1 MRARFSLDAR
11 VVDGKSVV
19 IETPRGHELIPRIVE
34 ALPPGRLRAVAMR
47 RPTLADVF
55 VHLTGRGLR
64 LMDAAVAEA
73 PSRRAAAP
81 PSLLRLNLATIGV
94 LVSRDL
100 RRFFR
105 QLSRVVGAL
114 VQPLIF
120 WLVIGSGMASSFR
133 MPGAEGVGYVQYFYP
148 GIVMLVVLFTSIF
161 TTMSVIEDRHKGF
174 LQAVLVAP
182 ASRAALVLGKTLGG
196 VAIALMQA
204 AIFLA
209 LAPLAGFDVRAI
221 DWGAARRSCCVLIG
235 VGLSS
240 LGFAIAW
247 WLDSTQGYHVVMSV
261 LLLPLWILSGA
272 MFPMTTRAEVD
283 RASSRAPT
291 RWPTRSPACGARS
304 TAARAPG
311 VASTTAA
318 LELAVTAAF
327 ALVAVLVA
335 VRVCSRRGD
344 KP

>member
-1 MRARFSLDAR
+1 
-11 VVDGKSVV
+11 
-19 IETPRGHELIPRIVE
+19 
-34 ALPPGRLRAVAMR
+34 
-47 RPTLADVF
+47 
-55 VHLTGRGLR
+55 
-64 LMDAAVAEA
+64 MDAVVAEA
-73 PSRRAAAP
+73 ASMPAAP
-81 PSLLRLNLATIGV
+81 PSLMRLNVATIGV

-105 QLSRVVGAL
+105 QMSRVVGAL

-209 LAPLAGFDVRAI
+209 LAPLAGFDARAI
-221 DWGAARRSCCVLIG
+221 HWGELALLLVLIG

-240 LGFAIAW
+240 MGFAIAW

-272 MFPMTTRAEVD
+272 MFPMTTGPKWIAIV
-283 RASSRAPT
+283 SRANPMAYAVAGV
-291 RWPTRSPACGARS
+291 RRALYGGA
-304 TAARAPG
+304 APG
-311 VASTTAA
+311 VATTTAA

>member
-1 MRARFSLDAR
+1 MDAVAVDAR
-11 VVDGKSVV
+11 Q
-19 IETPRGHELIPRIVE
+19 PL
-34 ALPPGRLRAVAMR
+34 VA
-47 RPTLADVF
+47 A
-55 VHLTGRGLR
+55 
-64 LMDAAVAEA
+64 
-73 PSRRAAAP
+73 
-81 PSLLRLNLATIGV
+81 PSLLKLNVATVGV

-120 WLVIGSGMASSFR
+120 WLVIGTGMAGSFR
-133 MPGAEGVGYVQYFYP
+133 MPGAESVGYVQYFYP
-148 GIVMLVVLFTSIF
+148 GIVLLVVLFTSIF

-221 DWGAARRSCCVLIG
+221 EWPQLLLLLVLIG

-240 LGFAIAW
+240 MGFAIAW

-272 MFPMTTRAEVD
+272 MFPMTAGPKWIVLLGRANPLAYAVAGVR
-283 RASSRAPT
+283 RALYGGVT
-291 RWPTRSPACGARS
+291 
-304 TAARAPG
+304 PG
-311 VASTTAA
+311 TGTVPTTAA
-318 LELAVTAAF
+318 LELGVTAAF
-327 ALVAVLVA
+327 AVVAVLVA

>member
-1 MRARFSLDAR
+1 MEAHAR
-11 VVDGKSVV
+11 V
-19 IETPRGHELIPRIVE
+19 
-34 ALPPGRLRAVAMR
+34 
-47 RPTLADVF
+47 
-55 VHLTGRGLR
+55 
-64 LMDAAVAEA
+64 AVAE
-73 PSRRAAAP
+73 PAAAPVAPP
-81 PSLLRLNLATIGV
+81 PSLLRLNVATIGV

-105 QLSRVVGAL
+105 QMSRVVGAL

-133 MPGAEGVGYVQYFYP
+133 MPGAENVGYVQYFYP

-182 ASRAALVLGKTLGG
+182 ASRASLVLGKTLGG
-196 VAIALMQA
+196 VAIAMMQA

-209 LAPLAGFDVRAI
+209 LAPLAGFDVRGVA
-221 DWGAARRSCCVLIG
+221 WGELVALLVLVG

-272 MFPMTTRAEVD
+272 MFPMAAGPKWIVALAHANPLAYAVAGVRRALYGG
-283 RASSRAPT
+283 AAPGAVT
-291 RWPTRSPACGARS
+291 SSPA
-304 TAARAPG
+304 
-311 VASTTAA
+311 V
-318 LELAVTAAF
+318 ELAVTAGF
-327 ALVAVLVA
+327 AVVAVLVA
-335 VRVCSRRGD
+335 VRVCSRRGN

>member
-1 MRARFSLDAR
+1 MDAVDDRSQHPAPHSLAGGDPQRSARLAERRD
-11 VVDGKSVV
+11 
-19 IETPRGHELIPRIVE
+19 
-34 ALPPGRLRAVAMR
+34 RAVDEPAS
-47 RPTLADVF
+47 TASLA
-55 VHLTGRGLR
+55 
-64 LMDAAVAEA
+64 
-73 PSRRAAAP
+73 
-81 PSLLRLNLATIGV
+81 RLNLATVRV
-94 LVSRDL
+94 LVARDL

-105 QLSRVVGAL
+105 QPSRVVGAL

-133 MPGAEGVGYVQYFYP
+133 MPGAEQVGYVQYFYP

-182 ASRAALVLGKTLGG
+182 ASRASLVLGKTLGG
-196 VAIALMQA
+196 VTIALAQA

-209 LAPLAGFDVRAI
+209 LAPLAGFD
-221 DWGAARRSCCVLIG
+221 AATIHWPALALQLIGVG

-261 LLLPLWILSGA
+261 LLIPLWILSGA
-272 MFPMTTRAEVD
+272 MFPTVGGPRWIGWLMRANPMAYAVAGVR
-283 RASSRAPT
+283 RALY
-291 RWPTRSPACGARS
+291 GG
-304 TAARAPG
+304 RAPG
-311 VASTTAA
+311 AVSSTSA
-318 LELAVTAAF
+318 LELAVTWLF
-327 ALVAVLVA
+327 ALVAVMIA
-335 VRVCSRRGD
+335 VRVCNRRGN

>member
-1 MRARFSLDAR
+1 M
-11 VVDGKSVV
+11 
-19 IETPRGHELIPRIVE
+19 E
-34 ALPPGRLRAVAMR
+34 AV
-47 RPTLADVF
+47 
-55 VHLTGRGLR
+55 
-64 LMDAAVAEA
+64 VAERHA
-73 PSRRAAAP
+73 AAAAP
-81 PSLLRLNLATIGV
+81 VSLLRLNAATVAV

-105 QLSRVVGAL
+105 QLSRVVGTL

-120 WLVIGSGMASSFR
+120 WLVIGSGLSGSFR

-196 VAIALMQA
+196 VAIALVQA
-204 AIFLA
+204 GIFLA
-209 LAPLAGFDVRAI
+209 LAPLAGFDARAI
-221 DWGAARRSCCVLIG
+221 EWLRLLLLLLGIG
-235 VGLSS
+235 IGLSS
-240 LGFAIAW
+240 MGFAIAW

-261 LLLPLWILSGA
+261 LLIPLWILSGA
-272 MFPMTTRAEVD
+272 MFPLIKAAHGSRWIYWLGRANPMAYAVAGVR
-283 RASSRAPT
+283 RALYGGAP
-291 RWPTRSPACGARS
+291 
-304 TAARAPG
+304 PG
-311 VASTTAA
+311 GGGVPTTAA
-318 LELAVTAAF
+318 LELGVTLAF
-327 ALVAVLVA
+327 AVVAVLVA

>member
-1 MRARFSLDAR
+1 
-11 VVDGKSVV
+11 V
-19 IETPRGHELIPRIVE
+19 IAAHKEQPIVE
-34 ALPPGRLRAVAMR
+34 APPAS
-47 RPTLADVF
+47 
-55 VHLTGRGLR
+55 
-64 LMDAAVAEA
+64 EA
-73 PSRRAAAP
+73 PAP
-81 PSLLRLNLATIGV
+81 TPSLFKLNVATVGV

-105 QLSRVVGAL
+105 QMSRLIGAL

-120 WLVIGSGMASSFR
+120 WLVIGTGMQSSFR
-133 MPGAEGVGYVQYFYP
+133 MPGVDYSHGGVGYVQYFYP

-182 ASRAALVLGKTLGG
+182 ASRSALVLGKTLGG

-209 LAPLAGFDVRAI
+209 LAPLAGFDARAI
-221 DWGAARRSCCVLIG
+221 DWMQLIVLLLGIG

-240 LGFAIAW
+240 MGFAIAW

-261 LLLPLWILSGA
+261 LLIPLWILSGA
-272 MFPMTTRAEVD
+272 MFPMTTGPKWIVLISRANPMAYAVAGV
-283 RASSRAPT
+283 RRALYGGAPPGGAASS
-291 RWPTRSPACGARS
+291 
-304 TAARAPG
+304 
-311 VASTTAA
+311 AA
-318 LELAVTAAF
+318 LELGVTLGF
-327 ALVAVLVA
+327 ALVAVIVA
-335 VRVCSRRGD
+335 TRVCSRRGD

>member
-1 MRARFSLDAR
+1 
-11 VVDGKSVV
+11 
-19 IETPRGHELIPRIVE
+19 
-34 ALPPGRLRAVAMR
+34 
-47 RPTLADVF
+47 
-55 VHLTGRGLR
+55 
-64 LMDAAVAEA
+64 MDAVVAE
-73 PSRRAAAP
+73 RASASAAP
-81 PSLLRLNLATIGV
+81 PSLLRLNVATVGV

-133 MPGAEGVGYVQYFYP
+133 MPGAEDVGYVQYFYP

-174 LQAVLVAP
+174 LQAVLIAP

-209 LAPLAGFDVRAI
+209 LAPLAGFDAGAI
-221 DWGAARRSCCVLIG
+221 EWAPLALVLIL
-235 VGLSS
+235 VGIALSS

-261 LLLPLWILSGA
+261 LLIPLWIVSGA
-272 MFPMTTRAEVD
+272 MFPMGGGPTWIRLVARVNPLAYAVGGVRRALWGGAVPGG
-283 RASSRAPT
+283 ATSS
-291 RWPTRSPACGARS
+291 
-304 TAARAPG
+304 AA
-311 VASTTAA
+311 V
-318 LELAVTAAF
+318 ELAVTAAF
-327 ALVAVLVA
+327 ALVAVVVA

>member
-1 MRARFSLDAR
+1 LRGRAAASAPD
-11 VVDGKSVV
+11 
-19 IETPRGHELIPRIVE
+19 
-34 ALPPGRLRAVAMR
+34 AVAV
-47 RPTLADVF
+47 D
-55 VHLTGRGLR
+55 
-64 LMDAAVAEA
+64 AEA
-73 PSRRAAAP
+73 PIAAPP
-81 PSLLRLNLATIGV
+81 PSLLRLNVATVGV

-133 MPGAEGVGYVQYFYP
+133 MPGAESVGYVQYFYP

-209 LAPLAGFDVRAI
+209 LAPLAGFD
-221 DWGAARRSCCVLIG
+221 ARLIEWPQLVLLLVLIG

-240 LGFAIAW
+240 MGFAIAW

-272 MFPMTTRAEVD
+272 MFPMASGPRWIAILGRANPMAYAVAGVRRALYGGTPPGTTSVV
-283 RASSRAPT
+283 PT
-291 RWPTRSPACGARS
+291 S
-304 TAARAPG
+304 
-311 VASTTAA
+311 AA
-318 LELAVTAAF
+318 LELGVTAVF
-327 ALVAVLVA
+327 AVVAVLIA

>member
-1 MRARFSLDAR
+1 MD
-11 VVDGKSVV
+11 
-19 IETPRGHELIPRIVE
+19 
-34 ALPPGRLRAVAMR
+34 AVA
-47 RPTLADVF
+47 P
-55 VHLTGRGLR
+55 
-64 LMDAAVAEA
+64 DATNEHAAAA
-73 PSRRAAAP
+73 PSP
-81 PSLLRLNLATIGV
+81 PSLLRLNVATVGV

-100 RRFFR
+100 KRFVR

-114 VQPLIF
+114 VQPLVF
-120 WLVIGSGMASSFR
+120 WLVIGSGMAASFR
-133 MPGAEGVGYVQYFYP
+133 MPGAENVGYVQYFYP

-196 VAIALMQA
+196 VSIALMQA

-209 LAPLAGFDVRAI
+209 LAPFAGFDVRAI
-221 DWGAARRSCCVLIG
+221 AWGELALLLVLVG

-272 MFPMTTRAEVD
+272 MFPMAAGPKWLVI
-283 RASSRAPT
+283 
-291 RWPTRSPACGARS
+291 
-304 TAARAPG
+304 AARANPLAYAVAGVRRALYGGAPPG
-311 VASTTAA
+311 AATSSAA

-327 ALVAVLVA
+327 AVVAFVVA

>member
-1 MRARFSLDAR
+1 MD
-11 VVDGKSVV
+11 
-19 IETPRGHELIPRIVE
+19 
-34 ALPPGRLRAVAMR
+34 AVAVE
-47 RPTLADVF
+47 RPRT
-55 VHLTGRGLR
+55 
-64 LMDAAVAEA
+64 E
-73 PSRRAAAP
+73 AAP
-81 PSLLRLNLATIGV
+81 PSLVRLNLATVGV

-133 MPGAEGVGYVQYFYP
+133 MPGAESVGYVQYFYP

-182 ASRAALVLGKTLGG
+182 ASRSALVLGKTLGG

-209 LAPLAGFDVRAI
+209 LAPLAGFDARAI
-221 DWGAARRSCCVLIG
+221 EWTQLVLLLVGIG

-261 LLLPLWILSGA
+261 LLIPLWILSGA
-272 MFPMTTRAEVD
+272 MFPMATGPKWILAI
-283 RASSRAPT
+283 
-291 RWPTRSPACGARS
+291 
-304 TAARAPG
+304 ARANPMAYAVAGVRRALYGGAPPG
-311 VASTTAA
+311 ATATSPA
-318 LELAVTAAF
+318 LELGVTVAF
-327 ALVAVLVA
+327 AVVAVLLA
-335 VRVCSRRGD
+335 TRVCSRRGD

>member
-1 MRARFSLDAR
+1 LS
-11 VVDGKSVV
+11 S
-19 IETPRGHELIPRIVE
+19 RGAPLLE
-34 ALPPGRLRAVAMR
+34 
-47 RPTLADVF
+47 
-55 VHLTGRGLR
+55 
-64 LMDAAVAEA
+64 AAVAERAAEA
-73 PSRRAAAP
+73 PSPSPP
-81 PSLLRLNLATIGV
+81 PSLARLNVATVGV

-105 QLSRVVGAL
+105 QMSRVVGAL

-120 WLVIGSGMASSFR
+120 WLVIGSGMAGSFR

-209 LAPLAGFDVRAI
+209 LAPLAGFDARAI
-221 DWGAARRSCCVLIG
+221 EWPQLFALLVLIG

-261 LLLPLWILSGA
+261 LLIPLWILSGA
-272 MFPMTTRAEVD
+272 MFPMAAGPKWIVALAHANPLAYAVAGVRRALYGG
-283 RASSRAPT
+283 AP
-291 RWPTRSPACGARS
+291 
-304 TAARAPG
+304 PG
-311 VASTTAA
+311 VAASSAA

-327 ALVAVLVA
+327 ALVAIVVA

>member
-1 MRARFSLDAR
+1 
-11 VVDGKSVV
+11 
-19 IETPRGHELIPRIVE
+19 
-34 ALPPGRLRAVAMR
+34 
-47 RPTLADVF
+47 
-55 VHLTGRGLR
+55 
-64 LMDAAVAEA
+64 MDAVVAEEA
-73 PSRRAAAP
+73 PPASAAP
-81 PSLLRLNLATIGV
+81 PSLMRLNVATVGV

-120 WLVIGSGMASSFR
+120 WLVIGSGMSSSFR
-133 MPGAEGVGYVQYFYP
+133 MPGVDYRNGGVGYVQYFYP

-209 LAPLAGFDVRAI
+209 LAPLAGFDAHAI
-221 DWGAARRSCCVLIG
+221 HWGELALLLVLIG

-240 LGFAIAW
+240 MGFAIAW

-261 LLLPLWILSGA
+261 LLIPLWILSGA
-272 MFPMTTRAEVD
+272 MFPMATGPKWIVLLARANPMAYAVAGVR
-283 RASSRAPT
+283 RALYG
-291 RWPTRSPACGARS
+291 GA
-304 TAARAPG
+304 APG

-318 LELAVTAAF
+318 VELAVTAAF

>member
-1 MRARFSLDAR
+1 MDAVAVDTRAPD
-11 VVDGKSVV
+11 V
-19 IETPRGHELIPRIVE
+19 PR
-34 ALPPGRLRAVAMR
+34 ALPPLWK
-47 RPTLADVF
+47 
-55 VHLTGRGLR
+55 
-64 LMDAAVAEA
+64 
-73 PSRRAAAP
+73 
-81 PSLLRLNLATIGV
+81 LNVATIGV

-120 WLVIGSGMASSFR
+120 WLVIGSGMAGSFR

-221 DWGAARRSCCVLIG
+221 EWPQLALLLVLIG

-240 LGFAIAW
+240 MGFAIAW

-261 LLLPLWILSGA
+261 LLIPLWILSGA
-272 MFPMTTRAEVD
+272 MFPMTSGPKWIVLLGRANPLAYAVAGVR
-283 RASSRAPT
+283 RALY
-291 RWPTRSPACGARS
+291 GGV
-304 TAARAPG
+304 APG
-311 VASTTAA
+311 TGGVPTTAA
-318 LELAVTAAF
+318 LELGVTAAF
-327 ALVAVLVA
+327 AVVAVLVA